1 MEVLFRKYLFFRS
14 TEQSVSNESRHKI
27 RKVFKEVDIN
37 DDRLIDWSE
46 IQKCCEKLQMKLNE
60 EDRAIFD
67 HCDIDNNG
75 GLDIDEFVDFIHI
88 RLKRVFDEI
97 DTDNSGELDDE
108 EIKAVLKKL
117 GIEMSQRQING
128 ILKDMDEDGNG
139 KIDFKEF
146 CDFFSDVP
154 TLNLQ
159 TMASKWM
166 YGEGL
171 DVGADVVPSLPPA
184 EIPLVQFMVAGALG
198 GVASRTAVAPLEKIK
213 ILAQTATAGSNT
225 KIKHT
230 FLKILRNE
238 GLRGLFGGNLANC
251 LRVAPTGA
259 IVGLIY
265 SRMLKYTPVDNVNNP
280 NQPIWRLFAGAT
292 AGVVSAT
299 ATHPLD
305 VVRARLT
312 VQDLSIKGT
321 QNYSGIFNTFKR
333 IHVEEGFKGLYKG
346 LSPAV
351 QSVAPFL
358 AIQQCLYDI
367 SKLTVSDTSYGKHPA
382 TFIACG
388 ALSGAV
394 AQTVVHPL
402 EVVRRLQQIEKSP
415 ATNNSM
421 SLKKIKQSSY
431 QVLKNIWRNG
441 GVTRLYAGV
450 TAGYL
455 KVMPSAAISL
465 LVRDSL
471 LGRLKDES

>member
-184 EIPLVQFMVAGALG
+184 
-198 GVASRTAVAPLEKIK
+198 
-213 ILAQTATAGSNT
+213 
-225 KIKHT
+225 
-230 FLKILRNE
+230 
-238 GLRGLFGGNLANC
+238 
-251 LRVAPTGA
+251 
-259 IVGLIY
+259 
-265 SRMLKYTPVDNVNNP
+265 
-280 NQPIWRLFAGAT
+280 
-292 AGVVSAT
+292 
-299 ATHPLD
+299 
-305 VVRARLT
+305 
-312 VQDLSIKGT
+312 
-321 QNYSGIFNTFKR
+321 
-333 IHVEEGFKGLYKG
+333 
-346 LSPAV
+346 
-351 QSVAPFL
+351 
-358 AIQQCLYDI
+358 
-367 SKLTVSDTSYGKHPA
+367 
-382 TFIACG
+382 
-388 ALSGAV
+388 
-394 AQTVVHPL
+394 
-402 EVVRRLQQIEKSP
+402 
-415 ATNNSM
+415 
-421 SLKKIKQSSY
+421 
-431 QVLKNIWRNG
+431 
-441 GVTRLYAGV
+441 
-450 TAGYL
+450 
-455 KVMPSAAISL
+455 
-465 LVRDSL
+465 
-471 LGRLKDES
+471 